1 MRKFSI
7 SILGGIIIGLILSSV
22 LMDYEVIKYEIR
34 DQAGIESRWVS
45 EMDFNFV
52 FNASMLVFGVAI
64 LIFIVWSFVERK
76 IVD

>member
-1 MRKFSI
+1 MRKFSF
-7 SILGGIIIGLILSSV
+7 SILGGIIIGLILSFV

-52 FNASMLVFGVAI
+52 FNASMLVFGVAV

-76 IVD
+76 IAD

>member
-1 MRKFSI
+1 MRKFSF
-7 SILGGIIIGLILSSV
+7 SILGGIIIGLILSFV

-52 FNASMLVFGVAI
+52 FNASMLIFGVAV

-76 IVD
+76 IAD